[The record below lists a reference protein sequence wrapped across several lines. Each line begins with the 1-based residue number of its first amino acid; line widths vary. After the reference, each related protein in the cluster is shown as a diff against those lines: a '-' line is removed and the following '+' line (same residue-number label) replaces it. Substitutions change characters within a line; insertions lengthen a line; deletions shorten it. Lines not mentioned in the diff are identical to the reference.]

1 MKLIEYVRFITLVE
15 QAMAAGNMPD
25 GTKIKHDISLGCWK
39 PYEITLGSFP
49 STGIGPVVEQVF
61 WPKSNLRWILLDTP
75 CRKCEQCAKNR
86 ALLWKHRAQAEIS
99 RAPRTWF
106 ATYTINPQSRF
117 IFSLR
122 SGSRDYHASSGQ
134 IVKEVTK
141 MFKRLR
147 KAGYNFRYLY
157 VMEAHKDGYPHVHM
171 LIHEVSAQ
179 IPKRVL
185 GTQWPYG
192 FSSFKL
198 VDDPR
203 AASYITKYLVK
214 DMRSK
219 IRASQGYGVIDTV
232 GVDKNHGSY

>member
-15 QAMAAGNMPD
+15 QAIASGQMPD
-25 GTKIKHDISLGCWK
+25 GTKIKHDISMGCFK
-39 PYEITLGSFP
+39 PYEIILGSYPYKGVHPAPPQYFAAAN
-49 STGIGPVVEQVF
+49 I
-61 WPKSNLRWILLDTP
+61 RWIMLDTP

-86 ALLWKHRAQAEIS
+86 ALLWKHRDQAEIS

-147 KAGYNFRYLY
+147 KQGYAFRYLY

-179 IPKRVL
+179 IPKRAL
-185 GTQWPYG
+185 GAQWPHG

-203 AASYITKYLVK
+203 AASYVTKYLVK

-232 GVDKNHGSY
+232 GIDKIHGSF